1 VGDFGIFV
9 MMNRTVYVILAY
21 NRHEY
26 RDKVRELRESDDV
39 KAACVY
45 PDSPEKLRG
54 LDVDKVI
61 TCDGFWQRDDAVEIA
76 KIAQSRLK

>member
-1 VGDFGIFV
+1 MV
-9 MMNRTVYVILAY
+9 NRTVYVILAY
-21 NRHEY
+21 DRREY
-26 RDKVRELRESDDV
+26 REKVRELRNADDV

-76 KIAQSRLK
+76 QVANNRLK